1 MTSRRR
7 LQAVTNEKVSE
18 AVEAILEENDFA
30 MGRVE
35 AEAVVFSVEAEA
47 VGASVA
53 GSQTYRLT
61 VEALG
66 TSLKELA
73 DYVNTLDF
81 RTKLAAAL
89 SNGVDVSDPT
99 NIKFEVLPI
108 PTSAA
113 LSETPSLAA
122 ERESNVTVEDESMS
136 WLIILICLLLLF
148 LILLP
153 LLCFHYIRSKYGRG
167 NVKLWIRY
175 KLAHHNPA
183 RRWAVF
189 YIPRDLHERLRMQLF
204 EPKAFEAQLRK
215 EMDESFEAQF
225 EGMSSSLRMEM
236 DDI

>member
-1 MTSRRR
+1 MAVLTSRRR
-7 LQAVTNEKVSE
+7 LQAVANEKVSE

-89 SNGVDVSDPT
+89 GKAEAGVDVSDLT

-108 PTSAA
+108 PTSDA
-113 LSETPSLAA
+113 LETPPLAA
-122 ERESNVTVEDESMS
+122 TESNVTVEDEDMS
-136 WLIILICLLLLF
+136 WMIILICLLLFF
-148 LILLP
+148 LLLIP
-153 LLCFHYIRSKYGRG
+153 LMCFYYIRSKYGKG

-183 RRWAVF
+183 WAVF
-189 YIPRDLHERLRMQLF
+189 YIPEDLHERLRMQLF

-215 EMDESFEAQF
+215 EMDEGNGQGIADKPGPNFTAV
-225 EGMSSSLRMEM
+225 
-236 DDI
+236 

>member
-1 MTSRRR
+1 MAVLTSRRR

-73 DYVNTLDF
+73 DYVNTRDF

-89 SNGVDVSDPT
+89 GNGADVSDPT

-108 PTSAA
+108 PTSDA
-113 LSETPSLAA
+113 LETPPLAA
-122 ERESNVTVEDESMS
+122 TESNVTVEDEDMS
-136 WLIILICLLLLF
+136 WMIILICLLIFFLL
-148 LILLP
+148 LIP
-153 LLCFHYIRSKYGRG
+153 LMCFYYIRSKYGKG

-183 RRWAVF
+183 WAVF
-189 YIPRDLHERLRMQLF
+189 YIPEDLHERLRMQLF

-215 EMDESFEAQF
+215 EMDEGNGQGIADKPGPNFTAV
-225 EGMSSSLRMEM
+225 
-236 DDI
+236 

>member
-1 MTSRRR
+1 MLTSRRR

-30 MGRVE
+30 MGRLI
-35 AEAVVFSVEAEA
+35 FSVEAEA

-53 GSQTYRLT
+53 GNQTYRLT